1 MVAPVTD
8 LNGANAGDDA
18 TAAFTE
24 QTPVEI
30 APTATITDA
39 DSADLASLTAT
50 LTNRPDGDGVES
62 LLLNAAAQAAAAGL
76 TVTYTQATGVLS
88 ITGSASV
95 ATYQTILQGIQYNNT
110 SDTPN
115 TADRTV
121 NVVVNDGT
129 DSSALNTVTIGVTAV
144 NDPPVTDLN
153 GAAAGD
159 DATASFTEQTPVEI
173 APAATITDVDSANL
187 TSLTATLTNRPDG
200 DGVESLALNAAAQAA
215 AAGLTVTYTPA
226 TGVLSITGSASLA
239 TYQTILQG
247 IHYNNTSDTPNT
259 ADRIVNVVV
268 SDGTDS
274 SALNTVTIGVT
285 AVNDPPVTDLNGTG
299 AANDATATFSE
310 QTPVAIAPAATITD
324 VDSANLTSLTA
335 TLTIRP
341 DGDGVESLAL
351 NAAAQAA
358 AAGLTVTY
366 TPATGVLSITGS
378 ASLPTYQTT
387 LQGIQYNN
395 TSDTPNTA

>member
-62 LLLNAAAQAAAAGL
+62 L
-76 TVTYTQATGVLS
+76 
-88 ITGSASV
+88 
-95 ATYQTILQGIQYNNT
+95 
-110 SDTPN
+110 
-115 TADRTV
+115 
-121 NVVVNDGT
+121 
-129 DSSALNTVTIGVTAV
+129 
-144 NDPPVTDLN
+144 
-153 GAAAGD
+153 
-159 DATASFTEQTPVEI
+159 
-173 APAATITDVDSANL
+173 
-187 TSLTATLTNRPDG
+187 
-200 DGVESLALNAAAQAA
+200 ALNAAAQAA

-226 TGVLSITGSASLA
+226 TGVLSITGSASVA

-247 IHYNNTSDTPNT
+247 IQYNNTSDTPNT

-285 AVNDPPVTDLNGTG
+285 AVDDAPTIANPATTRTFTENGGPLLLDDGIAATVADVDSPDFNGGNLTVAFSAGGVNTEDVLSIVSGGNISFNGGTG
-299 AANDATATFSE
+299 EVSFNGNIIGTATGGTNGAALVVTFNNSGNA
-310 QTPVAIAPAATITD
+310 TPAAT
-324 VDSANLTSLTA
+324 SALIHQIAYQNTNTA
-335 TLTIRP
+335 
-341 DGDGVESLAL
+341 D
-351 NAAAQAA
+351 
-358 AAGLTVTY
+358 
-366 TPATGVLSITGS
+366 
-378 ASLPTYQTT
+378 
-387 LQGIQYNN
+387 
-395 TSDTPNTA
+395 PNTGNRTVSFTVN